1 MFKAA
6 FPVFA
11 IFQDELKARKS
22 VRAFFFTAKIVTK
35 YSSERFCFCFFFFF
49 CS

>member
-22 VRAFFFTAKIVTK
+22 VRAFFLQPK
-35 YSSERFCFCFFFFF
+35 S
-49 CS
+49 